1 MARMSGKRVRE
12 SWASLAGDEARVSE
26 VFYRRLFA
34 VAPEKA
40 KLFANADME
49 LQRLKFAEMITD
61 IVRFA
66 HRPEALEGD
75 LEHLADR
82 HVEYGVVAADYEAV
96 GGILLASLEEVLG
109 ASFTPEIRT
118 AWAEAYTGAAET
130 MLRRHRRTGGKG

>member
-1 MARMSGKRVRE
+1 MTRMSGKRVRE
-12 SWASLAGDEARVSE
+12 SWASLAGDEALVSE

-34 VAPEKA
+34 AAPEKA
-40 KLFANADME
+40 KLFADADME

-66 HRPEALEGD
+66 HRPEALAED

-82 HVEYGVVAADYEAV
+82 HVEYGVVAADYDAV

-109 ASFTPEIRT
+109 ARFTPEIRA
-118 AWAEAYTGAAET
+118 AWAEAYTNAAQT
-130 MLRRHRRTGGKG
+130 MLARHRKKGGK

>member
-12 SWASLAGDEARVSE
+12 SWASLAGDEALVSE

-34 VAPEKA
+34 AAPEKA

-66 HRPEALEGD
+66 HRPEALEED
-75 LEHLADR
+75 LHHLADR
-82 HVEYGVVAADYEAV
+82 HIDYGVAAADYDAV
-96 GGILLASLEEVLG
+96 GGVLLASLEEVLG
-109 ASFTPEIRT
+109 ERFTPEIKA
-118 AWAEAYTGAAET
+118 AWSEAYTHAAQT
-130 MLRRHRRTGGKG
+130 MLARHRRKGGR